1 MSQYRLLQVEILQL
15 SKVSVVFSHPKTL
28 FHFPTLLQLE
38 TAPEGSG
45 RWRAYNEL
53 LKDNPSAW
61 YSDHKEADLAVAN
74 EPMTLIAAD
83 AIKGHQNEY
92 GMYGVSGMDDGIPTP
107 LAMAVQARRTFF
119 KKRFRIQENCLF
131 SKIWLLEN

>member
-15 SKVSVVFSHPKTL
+15 SKVSVFFSTQNL
-28 FHFPTLLQLE
+28 FSIFPTSFQLE

-119 KKRFRIQENCLF
+119 
-131 SKIWLLEN
+131 

>member
-1 MSQYRLLQVEILQL
+1 MSKFVIYQEYLQECLNIDYFK
-15 SKVSVVFSHPKTL
+15 SKSCSFPKFLCVFFHPKTL
-28 FHFPTLLQLE
+28 FHFPTSLQLE

-53 LKDNPSAW
+53 LRDNPSAW
-61 YSDHKEADLAVAN
+61 YSDHKEADLAVAS

-107 LAMAVQARRTFF
+107 LAMAVQARKT
-119 KKRFRIQENCLF
+119 F
-131 SKIWLLEN
+131 SK